1 MPTKTKAKRSA
12 AAVKAGKT
20 RQRKSAGKKAALTKR
35 SGTAAMTPLKVV
47 QKGYNYF
54 GKGDIAGVISLYAD
68 TAKFTP
74 QMGLE
79 GKSPLVTPKG
89 TFSKSEMG
97 GFFGA
102 LAQELEFK
110 QWENRQWVVDG
121 KTVIVL
127 GYYAGNNKRTGKPFK
142 SEFCHVLTVDR
153 GKVTN
158 FKEFTDTAAALEAA
172 R

>member
-1 MPTKTKAKRSA
+1 MPAKAK
-12 AAVKAGKT
+12 AGVKT
-20 RQRKSAGKKAALTKR
+20 RGRKSGAGKKAAPTKGGR
-35 SGTAAMTPLKVV
+35 AAAATPLKVV
-47 QKGYNYF
+47 KKGYDYF

-68 TAKFTP
+68 NATFIP

-97 GFFGA
+97 GFFAA
-102 LAQELEFK
+102 LAQELEFTR
-110 QWENRQWVVDG
+110 WENRQWVADG

-127 GYYAGNNKRTGKPFK
+127 GYYAGTNKRTGKPFK
-142 SEFCHVLTVDR
+142 SEFCHALTVER
-153 GKVTN
+153 GKVTS